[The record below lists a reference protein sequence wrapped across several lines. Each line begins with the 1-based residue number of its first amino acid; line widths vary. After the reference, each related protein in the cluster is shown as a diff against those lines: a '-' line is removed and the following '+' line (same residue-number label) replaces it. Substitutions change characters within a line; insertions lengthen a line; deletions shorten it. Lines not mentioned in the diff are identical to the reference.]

1 MEVVQALESFGP
13 RSKDG
18 SLDEFFP
25 IGERRSVTSRIF
37 ISAIFSTRLQPS
49 SSRILPL
56 LFSLI
61 LHFFNFGVSKKVV
74 RRNW

>member
-25 IGERRSVTSRIF
+25 IGRGEVLLREYSL
-37 ISAIFSTRLQPS
+37 APS
-49 SSRILPL
+49 SLRDCSPRL
-56 LFSLI
+56 LGYF
-61 LHFFNFGVSKKVV
+61 HFYFL
-74 RRNW
+74 